1 MQLTGSDQLH
11 LVSGRVGNLNIESN
25 TTRNWFQG
33 GSKTWSTMYSYN
45 INENGDAVFGKI

>member
-1 MQLTGSDQLH
+1 MELTGSDQLL
-11 LVSGRVGNLNIESN
+11 LVSARVGNLDIESI

-45 INENGDAVFGKI
+45 INENGDAVFGKM